1 MVFFLYLNIQ
11 EHSLSNVHYHQ
22 CYKEQDTNC
31 KKQWKMLIKLK
42 ELSRFFFIFIFFYF
56 FLIFCRFF
64 CFCFFIFVPF
74 CWFFLVSKLGF
85 SGQKKEKKFKVCE
98 KKATDQS
105 ATTTNVKGMKK
116 ETEKCDALNTIKESM
131 SCRGEWE
138 NEREDKCSSS

>member
-56 FLIFCRFF
+56 FFNFLQVFLFLFFYFCSILLVFFGIEVRIFWAEKR
-64 CFCFFIFVPF
+64 
-74 CWFFLVSKLGF
+74 
-85 SGQKKEKKFKVCE
+85 KKI
-98 KKATDQS
+98 QS
-105 ATTTNVKGMKK
+105 
-116 ETEKCDALNTIKESM
+116 L
-131 SCRGEWE
+131 
-138 NEREDKCSSS
+138 